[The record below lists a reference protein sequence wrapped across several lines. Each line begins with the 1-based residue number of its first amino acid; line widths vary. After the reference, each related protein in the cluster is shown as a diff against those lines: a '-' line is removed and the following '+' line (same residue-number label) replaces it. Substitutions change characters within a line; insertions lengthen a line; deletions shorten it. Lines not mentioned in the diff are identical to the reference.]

1 MSGVVEHATR
11 LGPHLARVVAV
22 EPLGGLALVRI
33 ELDPR
38 TELGVP
44 GQFHMLSNPAGRD
57 YLSRPVGLIQL
68 DDGVGFV
75 VDQASAASDMAG
87 PEIAVLGP
95 LGTGFDLSETSA
107 ETTLL
112 VAAGFGL
119 TVMAGIG
126 RLHTRIRLIAG
137 LRQADHLP
145 LLEQVTGATI
155 DAPRI
160 APDLVTDP
168 LMEALAGGRYRQVL
182 AAGPTGLGTAV
193 ARICADHGVASQI
206 ALEAPMA
213 CGFGACN
220 GCAVQLDGTWKRC
233 CIEGPVVDGARLLA

>member
-11 LGPHLARVVAV
+11 LGPHLARVVSV
-22 EPLGGLALVRI
+22 EPLGGLGLVRI

-38 TELGVP
+38 TDVGAP

-126 RLHTRIRLIAG
+126 RLHTRIRLVAG

-155 DAPRI
+155 DTPRI

-168 LMEALAGGRYRQVL
+168 LSEALASGQYTQVL

>member
-1 MSGVVEHATR
+1 MSGVLEHATR
-11 LGPHLARVVAV
+11 LGPYRARVMSV
-22 EPLGGLALVRI
+22 EPLGGLALVRV
-33 ELDPR
+33 ELDSR
-38 TELGVP
+38 TEVGVP

-57 YLSRPVGLIQL
+57 YLSRPVGLIEL
-68 DDGVGFV
+68 DGGVGFV
-75 VDQASAASDMAG
+75 VDQASAAADMAG

-95 LGTGFDLSETSA
+95 LGRGFDLSETNA

-126 RLHTRIRLIAG
+126 RMHRHIRLIAG
-137 LRQADHLP
+137 LRQSDHLP
-145 LLEQVTGATI
+145 LLECITGVTN

-160 APDLVTDP
+160 APDLVTEP
-168 LMEALAGGRYRQVL
+168 LIEALASGRYTQVL

-193 ARICADHGVASQI
+193 ARICADHGVASQV

-220 GCAVQLDGTWKRC
+220 GCVVPLDGTWLRC

>member
-22 EPLGGLALVRI
+22 EPLGGLALVRL

-68 DDGVGFV
+68 DNGVGFV
-75 VDQASAASDMAG
+75 VDQASAGSDMAG

-126 RLHTRIRLIAG
+126 RLHTCIRLLAG
-137 LRQADHLP
+137 LRQVDHLP

-155 DAPRI
+155 DVPRI

-168 LMEALAGGRYRQVL
+168 LVEALAGGIYTQVL
-182 AAGPTGLGTAV
+182 AAGPTGLGVAV
-193 ARICADHGVASQI
+193 ARICAEHGVASQI

-220 GCAVQLDGTWKRC
+220 GCAVQLDGAWKRC
-233 CIEGPVVDGARLLA
+233 CIEGPVVDGARLLR

>member
-11 LGPHLARVVAV
+11 LGPYLARVVAV

-38 TELGVP
+38 IELGVP

-57 YLSRPVGLIQL
+57 YLARPVGLIQL

-95 LGTGFDLSETSA
+95 LGEGFDLSETSS

-119 TVMAGIG
+119 TVMVGIG
-126 RLHTRIRLIAG
+126 RLHPRIRLIAG

-145 LLEQVTGATI
+145 LVEHVVGATI
-155 DAPRI
+155 DPPRI
-160 APDLVTDP
+160 APDLVIDP
-168 LMEALAGGRYRQVL
+168 LIEALTGGLYRQVL
-182 AAGPTGLGTAV
+182 AAGPAGLGTAV

-220 GCAVQLDGTWKRC
+220 GCAVQLDGSWKRC

>member
-11 LGPHLARVVAV
+11 LGPHLARVVSV

-95 LGTGFDLSETSA
+95 LGKGFDLSETSA

-126 RLHTRIRLIAG
+126 RRHTGIRLVAG

-168 LMEALAGGRYRQVL
+168 LSEALASGQYTQVL
-182 AAGPTGLGTAV
+182 AAGPTGLGAAV

-220 GCAVQLDGTWKRC
+220 GCAVQLDGTWQRC